1 MQSEKPSFA
10 RFGGSAN
17 FAAAAGSAQHGAG
30 VQSGMPAN
38 RNMGVPPVSQAS
50 GKPAGSKTAAIFD
63 LIVSV
68 SLVAL
73 FFGVPL
79 FFTGLTF
86 QGIAFEKQLYFYF
99 WLLIGLIAWVSKGVI
114 TGEMRIRR
122 TPLDIPILLFWAFYI
137 VAAFFSLDRWHSFWG
152 FFGDPSRGVVSVT
165 ALVLAYYL
173 ILSHFNEKRFKAIFA
188 AFLASGWIVVL
199 WSSLVVLKIRFLPA
213 ALEKFVPLSP
223 IGTVSTLTT
232 FLSVLLPLF
241 MTGIFVLWR
250 SDSQAKRSAT
260 RMLLTVLLGLG
271 ILFDLFLLLAL
282 YSFVTWAVALIGLSF
297 FVVYILAQIVR
308 PSEQLTWMP
317 MLIFVVMLVFL
328 MIGSNTLA
336 RATLPIEVSPNTTLS
351 WSIAKETLKEH
362 FFSGVGP
369 ANYGY
374 AFSQYRPVE
383 YNLNTLYTLRFYQ
396 GNGLFF
402 EALASIGAVGT
413 VLLLVLWL
421 SFVSV
426 GVYLLSLEK
435 QRNKIYSLGLWAAV
449 IMFLVAGFVASF
461 NGPLIIISALLGALA
476 LAVIL
481 WESGSEERYLQLS
494 LKAAPKFAL
503 ALAFI
508 FMVVSAGVAFLF
520 VFMGKVLVA
529 DMNAGKAVRMSAVQP
544 SDDTALLLIRSIQ
557 SYPQEGR
564 YYTRLGQEY
573 MTLANTEAGKGE
585 GNRDN
590 NRVADYVRE
599 AVRATEQ
606 GKNLMPN
613 DVLAAESLALIYE
626 NAALYASD
634 ALPKAEEFY
643 KRAQELE
650 PQNPLYAVKIGQVKR
665 TQGDAKPEGAERT
678 ALYNESKTYFDDAI
692 AKKKDL
698 AVAHYQLAL
707 TQSRLKDLDQAIES
721 TMRAMQIDKKN
732 VNYQYNLGVLYQLR
746 DSDGDRDR
754 AETIFKEILSANE
767 RLIDVRLSLGL
778 LYEKRGNRDAALAEY
793 RKMLEFLPADAGG
806 NVAETRTQI
815 EKLIQ
820 NVQNGTGNLTR
831 PNQGQQA
838 QTPVTPEPPVEGS
851 EVPVAPVA
859 PVQPNQSPLS
869 PDQP

>member
-1 MQSEKPSFA
+1 
-10 RFGGSAN
+10 
-17 FAAAAGSAQHGAG
+17 
-30 VQSGMPAN
+30 MPAN

-250 SDSQAKRSAT
+250 SDSQTKRSAT
-260 RMLLTVLLGLG
+260 RILLTVLLGLG

-449 IMFLVAGFVASF
+449 IMFLVAGFIASF

>member
-1 MQSEKPSFA
+1 
-10 RFGGSAN
+10 
-17 FAAAAGSAQHGAG
+17 
-30 VQSGMPAN
+30 
-38 RNMGVPPVSQAS
+38 MGVPPVSQAS

>member
-1 MQSEKPSFA
+1 
-10 RFGGSAN
+10 
-17 FAAAAGSAQHGAG
+17 
-30 VQSGMPAN
+30 MPAN